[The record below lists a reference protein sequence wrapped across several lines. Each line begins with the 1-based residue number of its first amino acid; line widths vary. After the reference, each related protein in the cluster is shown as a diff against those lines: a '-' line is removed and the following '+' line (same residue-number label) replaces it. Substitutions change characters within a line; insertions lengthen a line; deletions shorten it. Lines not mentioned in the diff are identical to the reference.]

1 MCPAPTAVAGF
12 FPLDKELALPDGQL
26 LPHAQQTLVR
36 LSTEVPFAR
45 AVRDLQAILGIT
57 LSRST
62 ARRQTFAVGHR
73 CLAVQQQQAEPQA
86 TCREEPATERL
97 LMSVDGAFV
106 PLVGGQWEE
115 VKLLVIGEV
124 QSQQSQQSQQ
134 AKQSQTTK
142 LSYFARLADAAT
154 FADEA
159 SAEIRRRGVERAK
172 EVCAVQDGAEWL
184 QGFVQAHRHD
194 AVRILDFAHAAGYVS
209 QIGEAIHACGG
220 HLPAGW
226 LAGVL
231 HRLKHEG
238 PERVLRHLH
247 QLLAH
252 FPQAQAQEQMQYLD
266 KRRDLMQYHRYRQD
280 GWPIGSGCV
289 ESGHKLVM
297 QARMKRAGMH
307 WERANVNPML
317 TLRTTLCND
326 RWDEGWQEQRR
337 LREQQRQARRR
348 LRQQQYVQAHQVKQP
363 TPSPASKSK
372 TAPHPKTGR
381 TQTQYQWGRHT
392 ISHRRLQQAGGAK
405 K

>member
-1 MCPAPTAVAGF
+1 MAGF
-12 FPLDKELALPDGQL
+12 FPLDKELDLPDGQL

-36 LSTEVPFAR
+36 LSTEVPFAQAAR
-45 AVRDLQAILGIT
+45 HLQAILGIT
-57 LSRST
+57 LTCST
-62 ARRQTFAVGHR
+62 ARRQTLAVGRR
-73 CLAVQQQQAEPQA
+73 CLAVQQQQAQPQA
-86 TCREEPATERL
+86 TSREEPTAERL

-124 QSQQSQQSQQ
+124 QTQQRRQD
-134 AKQSQTTK
+134 KQISTPH
-142 LSYFARLADAAT
+142 LSYFARLTDAAT

-159 SAEIRRRGVERAK
+159 SAEVRRRGVERAR

-209 QIGEAIHACGG
+209 EIGEAIRACGG
-220 HLPAGW
+220 HVPTGW

-247 QLLAH
+247 WLLAH

-307 WERANVNPML
+307 WERKNVNPML

-337 LREQQRQARRR
+337 LREQQRQERRR
-348 LRQQQYVQAHQVKQP
+348 LRQQQYVQTHQGKQSP
-363 TPSPASKSK
+363 PSPPLKEKAASR
-372 TAPHPKTGR
+372 PKTGR
-381 TQTQYQWGRHT
+381 TPTQYQWGRQT
-392 ISHRRLQQAGGAK
+392 ISHRMLQQAGGAK